1 MKRTAIAVSVLA
13 LAGLVG
19 CGSDPKQP
27 APVVVT
33 PPPAQIVTTPPAT
46 APAQT
51 VVVLSPVAA
60 RPGFGRVESISAAPS
75 TSAAAGGATIR
86 RLGIKM
92 EDGTMQMV
100 DTTAGNVSI
109 GDRVELTSDGKI
121 RH

>member
-1 MKRTAIAVSVLA
+1 MKRTAIAFSVLS
-13 LAGLVG
+13 LAGLAG
-19 CGSDPKQP
+19 CGSKPVQ
-27 APVVVT
+27 PVVVT
-33 PPPAQIVTTPPAT
+33 PPPAQVVTTP
-46 APAQT
+46 APAGAGPTT
-51 VVVLSPVAA
+51 VIVQSPVTA

-75 TSAAAGGATIR
+75 SSAAAGGGTIR